1 MGRPKEYDYDIPT
14 IKNAIA
20 DSGGIIATIAER
32 LGCEWHTA
40 KSYIEKYEETKAAYE
55 TESESVIDLAESK
68 LIENIQA
75 NDNTAILFYLK
86 TKGKKRGYI
95 ERNEIEHSGDI
106 TVKPPQINVD

>member
-14 IKNAIA
+14 IKKAIA
-20 DSGGIIATIAER
+20 DSGGIVSTIAER

-40 KSYIEKYEETKAAYE
+40 KTYIDKFNETKSAYE
-55 TESESVIDLAESK
+55 AESESVIDLAESK

-86 TKGKKRGYI
+86 TKGKKRGYVERSEIDQTVTVI
-95 ERNEIEHSGDI
+95 EVR
-106 TVKPPQINVD
+106 PPKFY